1 MVRRD
6 ALLHK
11 FVIATEDVP
20 AHRRD
25 ARSLTQSL
33 EVERH
38 PFDRGSS
45 CRVVRV
51 DVRLEVIEYGFRVE
65 QVERIPFADSE
76 EGHLEERHNPGG
88 VTVEIPTTV
97 LVEDFFSSPRHGPDS
112 DRIPRCRQH
121 HVRLRK
127 SSRVLVRGRITSLA
141 PVFEPLRECCRLQSL
156 RGWSHVRDVEEV
168 FTGGS

>member
-6 ALLHK
+6 ALLYE
-11 FVIATEDVP
+11 FAVATEDVP

-38 PFDRGSS
+38 SFDRGSA

-51 DVRLEVIEYGFRVE
+51 DVRLEVIEYGLRVGH
-65 QVERIPFADSE
+65 VERIPVANRE
-76 EGHLEERHNPGG
+76 EGHLAERHNAGG

-97 LVEDFFSSPRHGPDS
+97 LVEHIFSSPCHSADS
-112 DRIPRCRQH
+112 GRIPRCRQTPDG
-121 HVRLRK
+121 VAPRGTRRTGERFD
-127 SSRVLVRGRITSLA
+127 SPPQVCTPEARGRSLA
-141 PVFEPLRECCRLQSL
+141 RHPGGIAPLFR
-156 RGWSHVRDVEEV
+156 
-168 FTGGS
+168 

>member
-6 ALLHK
+6 ALLHE

-38 PFDRGSS
+38 SFDRGSS

-51 DVRLEVIEYGFRVE
+51 DVRLEVIEYRLRVG
-65 QVERIPFADSE
+65 QVERSPVADCD
-76 EGHLEERHNPGG
+76 EGHLAERHNPGG
-88 VTVEIPTTV
+88 VTVEIPTAV
-97 LVEDFFSSPRHGPDS
+97 LVEHLFSSPRHGADS
-112 DRIPRCRQH
+112 GRIPRCRQCH
-121 HVRLRK
+121 LTVTGK
-127 SSRVLVRGRITSLA
+127 SSCVLVRGRITSLA
-141 PVFEPLRECCRLQSL
+141 PVFGNVP
-156 RGWSHVRDVEEV
+156 
-168 FTGGS
+168 

>member
-1 MVRRD
+1 MEALRRQLDRLSVVIRVAEDPPVVVRGNQVVRRD
-6 ALLHK
+6 ALFHK

-20 AHRRD
+20 AHRGD

-38 PFDRGSS
+38 SFDRGSS

-51 DVRLEVIEYGFRVE
+51 DVRLEVIEYGLRVG

-76 EGHLEERHNPGG
+76 EGHLAERHNPGG

-97 LVEDFFSSPRHGPDS
+97 LVEDFFSSPRHGADS
-112 DRIPRCRQH
+112 DRLPRCRQH
-121 HVRLRK
+121 HVTVTA
-127 SSRVLVRGRITSLA
+127 SRHACSFAG
-141 PVFEPLRECCRLQSL
+141 E
-156 RGWSHVRDVEEV
+156 
-168 FTGGS
+168 